1 MPVSGMGNLGLGGR
15 RSTARAAVVGSAV
28 LALVGVSVGVMQQA
42 RAADSPTPELPN
54 LVADPTDNIS
64 LGVDSSPGAERLLL
78 RFNGYIQNVGP
89 GAVDFRGSRA
99 APTISK
105 QVEEEVARARE
116 DEAEL
121 PQSVE
126 EELATPRMAV
136 SQRLFTTG
144 QPANDV
150 ERPHVEEPSSGEMI
164 YVNAD
169 GHHHWH
175 LQHVAK
181 YSLWNADKTAEVA
194 PAQKVGFCLDDSQH
208 VEEGVGPIGPV
219 YSSVGQAFCQRY
231 NPDATSVYEGIS
243 AGWRDVYP
251 AGIAFQWVDVS
262 DVLPGEY
269 WIREDVNPEGV
280 VKEAGG
286 ANAPAYSASPVTI
299 PGFDAQARSLTVST
313 EGPHE
318 ITLSATAWDD
328 TDTPAYTVL
337 SEPLHGT
344 LGPVEGNRVSYTPT
358 PGYSGPD
365 SFTYAAADPAS
376 SFPLSPAQ
384 ATVSIED
391 IGSISPPSVT
401 ILGAPASIQAGDS
414 VQLSASVSGTTSG
427 VIWHAAGG
435 AITREGLYTAP
446 AKPPSSGSAT
456 VTARLSRH
464 RKITDRIS
472 IAILA
477 PAPNAGA
484 AELTPV
490 TAPQGKARPHTHARS
505 RRGGVLHRSRR
516 RAGSRLATVAV
527 SGAPMRIIAGTAV
540 QLSATTTRGVQ
551 AFTWSASAGSVTP
564 EGVSGRTAL
573 YRARPI
579 SLPAPASRSVRARAM
594 GGRSASR

>member
-1 MPVSGMGNLGLGGR
+1 
-15 RSTARAAVVGSAV
+15 
-28 LALVGVSVGVMQQA
+28 
-42 RAADSPTPELPN
+42 
-54 LVADPTDNIS
+54 
-64 LGVDSSPGAERLLL
+64 
-78 RFNGYIQNVGP
+78 
-89 GAVDFRGSRA
+89 
-99 APTISK
+99 
-105 QVEEEVARARE
+105 
-116 DEAEL
+116 
-121 PQSVE
+121 
-126 EELATPRMAV
+126 MAV
-136 SQRLFTTG
+136 SQRLFTTD

-181 YSLWNADKTAEVA
+181 FSLWNADKTAEVA

-313 EGPHE
+313 EGAHE
-318 ITLSATAWDD
+318 IALSATAWDD
-328 TDTPAYTVL
+328 TDTPAYSVL

-365 SFTYAAADPAS
+365 SFTYAA
-376 SFPLSPAQ
+376 
-384 ATVSIED
+384 
-391 IGSISPPSVT
+391 
-401 ILGAPASIQAGDS
+401 
-414 VQLSASVSGTTSG
+414 
-427 VIWHAAGG
+427 
-435 AITREGLYTAP
+435 
-446 AKPPSSGSAT
+446 
-456 VTARLSRH
+456 
-464 RKITDRIS
+464 TD
-472 IAILA
+472 
-477 PAPNAGA
+477 
-484 AELTPV
+484 
-490 TAPQGKARPHTHARS
+490 
-505 RRGGVLHRSRR
+505 
-516 RAGSRLATVAV
+516 
-527 SGAPMRIIAGTAV
+527 
-540 QLSATTTRGVQ
+540 
-551 AFTWSASAGSVTP
+551 
-564 EGVSGRTAL
+564 
-573 YRARPI
+573 
-579 SLPAPASRSVRARAM
+579 PASRSR
-594 GGRSASR
+594 